1 MTQKSLLH
9 AVAAQIANGYET
21 AEVPMYSEQLRMPDR
36 KVIIKI
42 IENLQKVFF
51 PAYFAGGTVSHVSAE
66 TFAEFL
72 LGEIYTDLCEQVH
85 LAFSNTI
92 KDEAELRE
100 RTSAVC
106 DRFLCRL
113 PQIQA
118 MLMKD
123 VAANFDGDP
132 AAGSKEEVIFSYPG
146 LYAIFVYRV
155 AHELYE
161 SKVPLIPRIMSE
173 YAHGATG
180 IDINP
185 GAQIGEYFFIDHGT
199 GIVVGETTIIGDHV
213 KLYQGVTLGALS
225 PRHGHA
231 VTGKRHPTV
240 GDNATIYSG
249 ASILG
254 GKTVIGANSVI
265 GGNSFI
271 TESIAP
277 NTKASTETPRMI
289 FRVAQPKPRRRE
301 ITRKQENTAG
311 RLACGVLRFAQQIG
325 FEEGLAPSS
334 SPAAQKIQIC
344 SDTAA
349 HTDMCFRLVSPGCAL
364 TIPRCRCSAP
374 RRRARCRCRRDTAPR
389 RRRCSYAG
397 ARRSPR
403 W

>member
-231 VTGKRHPTV
+231 DRQAPPHRRRQRHDLLRRV
-240 GDNATIYSG
+240 H
-249 ASILG
+249 
-254 GKTVIGANSVI
+254 
-265 GGNSFI
+265 
-271 TESIAP
+271 
-277 NTKASTETPRMI
+277 PRRQDRHRRKLRHRRQLVHH
-289 FRVAQPKPRRRE
+289 RVHSPEHEGQHRDPAHDLPRRAAEAQRRE
-301 ITRKQENTAG
+301 ITRKQEHTEG
-311 RLACGVLRFAQQIG
+311 RPVCGVFYHYAVSRAHNTPMPMLST
-325 FEEGLAPSS
+325 APTSTMPMPTRHSTTTTAVLICRREAIAPMVRPSPISADTASTSHAPPFICRGRRRS
-334 SPAAQKIQIC
+334 SP
-344 SDTAA
+344 
-349 HTDMCFRLVSPGCAL
+349 
-364 TIPRCRCSAP
+364 
-374 RRRARCRCRRDTAPR
+374 RRGR
-389 RRRCSYAG
+389 Y
-397 ARRSPR
+397 
-403 W
+403 